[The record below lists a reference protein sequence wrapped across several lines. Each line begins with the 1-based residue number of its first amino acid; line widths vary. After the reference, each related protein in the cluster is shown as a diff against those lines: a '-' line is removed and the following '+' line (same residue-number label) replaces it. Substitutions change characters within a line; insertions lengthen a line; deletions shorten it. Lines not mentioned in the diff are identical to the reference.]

1 MNGKKMFFYST
12 TLLAGLI
19 LALGGGFAN
28 ASDYPT
34 KPIRLIA
41 PNEPGGP
48 TDILARTLAQKLS
61 VNLGQSVIVENRA
74 GAGGNI
80 GTQVAAGARPDGYT
94 LVTGNNATFG
104 ANITLYKNLPFDPV
118 KGFAPI
124 VLIGFQP
131 NILCVHPSLPVHS
144 VRQFIAYAREN
155 PGKLNYGA
163 SGQGQ
168 LAHLAAELFKGMTGT
183 NLVYVGYKSAAPALI
198 DLVSGQIHVMFAT
211 ALSVKQHIQSG
222 KVRPLAVTTAGRSAA
237 FPDLPTIAEAGV
249 PGFDATT
256 WHGLFAPAGTPADI
270 VNRLNSEVNL
280 ILQTPDIHKL
290 LESMG
295 ADIKGGTSKELA
307 DHVQSEIAKWARVI
321 NAAGITLN

>member
-1 MNGKKMFFYST
+1 MNGKKNLFYLT
-12 TLLAGLI
+12 ALLT
-19 LALGGGFAN
+19 ALMVAMGGGFAS
-28 ASDYPT
+28 AADYPT

-61 VNLGQSVIVENRA
+61 VSLGQSVIVENRA

-104 ANITLYKNLPFDPV
+104 ANITLYKNLPFDPI

-124 VLIGFQP
+124 VLISFQP
-131 NILCVHPSLPVHS
+131 NILCVHPSLPANS
-144 VRQFIAYAREN
+144 VKQFIAYAKEH

-168 LAHLAAELFKGMTGT
+168 LAHLAAELFKGMTGIS
-183 NLVYVGYKSAAPALI
+183 LVYVGYKSAAPALI
-198 DLVSGQIHVMFAT
+198 DLVSGQTHLMFAT

-222 KVRPLAVTTAGRSAA
+222 KVRPLAVTTAKRSTA

-256 WHGLFAPAGTPADI
+256 WHGLFAPAGTPTEI
-270 VNRLNSEVNL
+270 VSRLNADVNL
-280 ILQTPDIHKL
+280 ILKMPDVRKL

-295 ADIKGGTSKELA
+295 AEIKGGTSRELA
-307 DHVQSEIAKWARVI
+307 DHVQSEIAKWAKVI